1 MRTDKKY
8 YVRAMITTDVNFY
21 NKGDNVVR
29 TATRRYESNLLQTK
43 VNGADPTFTYYYPH
57 VNKSVKVAE
66 KPEDGEKGSYEPPD
80 PRSFPDRCRDGCAWL

>member
-66 KPEDGEKGSYEPPD
+66 NQKMVRK
-80 PRSFPDRCRDGCAWL
+80 DRMRAP